1 MKGCEFFMMK
11 LFKYLKPHKR
21 FAIFT
26 VILAAISNVM
36 TLGFPLMMSMLIN
49 NGISKGDLNYIKNIG
64 IVMIVLC
71 TVAMFISI
79 ANSYCSSKVSA
90 LFTGDLRKMVFSK
103 VQTFSQGDIDEI
115 GIPSLITR
123 TTNDIRQIGEL
134 LIALLRSIISV
145 PIMLIGGTVMA
156 IVMDPGLSLV
166 LLIVCPVIA
175 VIALVIAKTVV
186 PFFSKIQKGVDTL
199 NLVTREKL
207 NGVRVIRAFN
217 RTEYEERRFKKANDD
232 LTGLNLKVSRIFA
245 GLLPVATLLIF
256 MIIAILIIVGYD
268 QVNKLTDPEEIANT
282 IGDLQGFIIYLVFIV
297 VALASVAAMFV
308 MIPRGKISA
317 NRINEILDHE
327 LKMTIREKTT
337 HEENDGTIEFRN
349 VVFDYKDEDGNLKR
363 ALDGVSFVAEKGK
376 TTAIIGSTGSG
387 KSTVLN
393 LIPRFYDVTDGAVLI
408 DGVDVREMDF
418 ASIYEKLGYIPQHAF
433 LFSGTVA
440 DNLRYG
446 NEDATDEEL
455 WEALEIAQS
464 RDFVEK
470 LPQKLESMVS
480 QNGTNLSGGQRQRL
494 CIARAIVKKAEFYM
508 FDDSFSALDF
518 ITDSKLRAKLKTI
531 LTDSAII
538 IVAQRVGTIID
549 ADNIIVLE
557 NGSIVGSGTHKELLE
572 NCVAY
577 KEMADSQLEKTGVG
591 DE

>member
-1 MKGCEFFMMK
+1 MIK
-11 LFKYLKPHKR
+11 LFGYLKPHKR
-21 FAIFT
+21 FAILT

-49 NGISKGDLNYIKNIG
+49 NGISKGDLDYIRNIG
-64 IVMIVLC
+64 IIMIVLC
-71 TVAMFISI
+71 TIAMFISI
-79 ANSYCSSKVSA
+79 LNSYCSSKVSA
-90 LFTGDLRKMVFSK
+90 LFTGDLRSKVFSK
-103 VQTFSQGDIDEI
+103 IQTFSQGDIDEI

-134 LIALLRSIISV
+134 LIALLRSIIAV
-145 PIMLIGGTVMA
+145 PIMLIGGIVMA
-156 IVMDPGLSLV
+156 VIMSPGLSLV

-186 PFFSKIQKGVDTL
+186 PFFSKIQKCVDAL

-217 RTEYEERRFKKANDD
+217 RTEYEENRFKKANDD
-232 LTGLNLKVSRIFA
+232 LTELNLKVSRIFA
-245 GLLPVATLLIF
+245 GLIPVVTLLIF
-256 MIIAILIIVGYD
+256 LIIALLIVVGYN
-268 QVNKLTDPEEIANT
+268 QVNKLTDPTEIANT
-282 IGDLQGFIIYLVFIV
+282 VGDLQAFIIYLVFIV
-297 VALASVAAMFV
+297 AALASVAAMFV

-327 LKMTIREKTT
+327 LKMTIREISSEAT
-337 HEENDGTIEFRN
+337 NDGTIEFRN

-363 ALDGVSFVAEKGK
+363 ALNNVSFIAKKGH

-393 LIPRFYDVTDGAVLI
+393 LIPRFYDVTEGSVLI

-418 ASIYEKLGYIPQHAF
+418 ASIYEKLGYIPQQAF

-455 WEALEIAQS
+455 WSALEIAQS

-470 LPQKLESMVS
+470 LPEKLNSMVS

-494 CIARAIVKKAEFYM
+494 CIARAIVKKAKFYM

-518 ITDSKLRAKLKTI
+518 ITDSKLRAQLKSVI
-531 LTDSAII
+531 SESAII

-557 NGSIVGSGTHKELLE
+557 NGNIVGQGAHDELLE
-572 NCVAY
+572 NCAVY
-577 KEMADSQLEKTGVG
+577 KEMADSQLSKTGVS